1 MTTQELLKVESYCK
15 ELFSPNPSKEIS
27 TYCDNIKQ
35 YYLNNIDKIQD
46 LFISLTKSQDHHFK
60 FWLLD
65 IMIII
70 VKNNYK
76 LFSPELKNSI
86 RQSLLGL
93 IYNYINS
100 LIEPL
105 FISNKFSLLFICF
118 IKNDYP
124 ETYDKIWTDIITDL
138 FNTQDQNIKI
148 KKFSILLNILL
159 TFDDELIKY
168 IDTYNEKDSER
179 AIKIKDYMREETHI
193 NDLINILNVIQQLL
207 ENEEF
212 IDEKIIQKGIKVIS
226 QLIDWCPI
234 VLFEKNI
241 QVILNKL
248 IIKKNYIS
256 DCLKVLISIIHKGM
270 KPPLKIE
277 MMNYLKINEIIQNIL
292 QKKQDSQVIELI
304 SDLINNIG
312 QFLVECYEYIKEM
325 IKNKEQDYEKYYIFT
340 NEELIFCFEV
350 SKEIISK
357 FNYDYK
363 PALELIDYLSNI
375 ISYLKSNDTILLNN
389 QNILNLFKNVFL
401 IIENSLI
408 IPKNLYSLNNDLTN
422 NDDDDFF
429 QYRKEFSI
437 IYHNIYNIKI
447 MQEFV
452 LDSVLDKINS
462 IQTKN
467 PTEYDI
473 ELVLF
478 LVGTIQQGIKQSDLK
493 NELINEKF
501 QKILS
506 ILFIFP
512 FTEIKGSDYII
523 TSYYETINKLIQYL
537 SSNIQAIQYVIKL
550 YLGKTGIM
558 FDGNIQTGIKIVNSF
573 DKFLFKIKNI
583 IVHKNFNI
591 PVNDVAIQI
600 RQTIEQ
606 IILVASNN
614 KNFSII
620 SNYKILFHCLSIVI
634 FLDNNNETKKEN
646 YQNSLQIFINMT
658 NVFELNE
665 DNFGEMIKC
674 LIEFI
679 RNINCEII
687 VPEIR
692 LLFIQ
697 FFTTFLG
704 DYCLKIISQQNLKII
719 YSFIT
724 ILQRILVIL
733 GKDSIVFIK
742 YFYNNYNNYML
753 TEDTF
758 SDSMKL
764 MQNIIN
770 ILQKNSKEIIKENLY
785 VFYIFLSKLNLPS
798 DNISDF
804 NKGILSMYSDF
815 IKLINTIFLLIPE
828 IFFEENN
835 GINNVN
841 LINLINDLITIGK
854 NVISNQIRRAV
865 MKTLKS
871 LTIYLNKNNNIF
883 QKNTKIYELLTI
895 ILNGSFE
902 IYNKLNLKDPLDSS
916 TSVEICQCHFYISI
930 YKDFYSNYLLNF
942 LNKEQAESLYG
953 YIIKVNPKNL
963 KVPNEII
970 EGFNYIYN
978 QGKK

>member
-1 MTTQELLKVESYCK
+1 MTTQELLKVENYCK
-15 ELFSPNPSKEIS
+15 ELFAPNPNKEIS
-27 TYCDNIKQ
+27 NYCENIKQ

-46 LFISLTKSQDHHFK
+46 LIISLTKSQDQHFK

-65 IMIII
+65 IMITI

-76 LFSPELKNSI
+76 QFSPELKNSI
-86 RQSLLGL
+86 RQSLLSL
-93 IYNYINS
+93 IINYINI
-100 LIEPL
+100 LIEPS
-105 FISNKFSLLFICF
+105 FIANKFSFLFICF

-148 KKFSILLNILL
+148 KKFSLLLNILL

-179 AIKIKDYMREETHI
+179 AIKIKDYMRKETHM

-207 ENEEF
+207 NNEEY
-212 IDEKIIQKGIKVIS
+212 IDEKIIKKGIKVIS

-234 VLFEKNI
+234 ILFEQII

-248 IIKKNYIS
+248 IMKKNYIC
-256 DCLKVLISIIHKGM
+256 DCIKVLISIIHKGM
-270 KPPLKIE
+270 KIPLKIE
-277 MMNYLKINEIIQNIL
+277 MLNNLKINEIIQNIL

-325 IKNKEQDYEKYYIFT
+325 IKNKEDYEKYYNFT

-375 ISYLKSNDTILLNN
+375 ISYLKSNDIILLNN
-389 QNILNLFKNVFL
+389 QNILILFKNVFL

-408 IPKNLYSLNNDLTN
+408 IPKNLYYLNNDLSK

-452 LDSVLDKINS
+452 LNSVLDKINS

-478 LVGTIQQGIKQSDLK
+478 LVGTIQQGIRQSDLK
-493 NELINEKF
+493 NQLINEKF

-512 FTEIKGSDYII
+512 FTEIQGSDYII

-537 SSNIQAIQYVIKL
+537 SSNIQAIQYIIQL

-558 FDGNIQTGIKIVNSF
+558 FNGNIQTGIKIVNSF

-583 IVHKNFNI
+583 IIHKNFNI
-591 PVNDVAIQI
+591 PLKDVAIQI

-606 IILVASNN
+606 IIQISLNN
-614 KNFSII
+614 KNFSVI

-646 YQNSLQIFINMT
+646 VHNSLQLFINMT
-658 NVFELNE
+658 KIFEMNE
-665 DNFGEMIKC
+665 DIFSEILKC

-679 RNINCEII
+679 KNINSEITI
-687 VPEIR
+687 PEIR
-692 LLFIQ
+692 TFFIQ
-697 FFTTFLG
+697 FFNTFFG
-704 DYCLKIISQQNLKII
+704 DYCLKIISQKNLKII

-724 ILQRILVIL
+724 ILQKILVIL
-733 GKDSIVFIK
+733 GKDSITFIN
-742 YFYNNYNNYML
+742 YFYNNKNNNML

-770 ILQKNSKEIIKENLY
+770 ILQKNSKPIIKEN
-785 VFYIFLSKLNLPS
+785 FYIFYLFLSKLNLPS
-798 DNISDF
+798 DDISDF

-815 IKLINTIFLLIPE
+815 IKLVNTIFLLIPE

-841 LINLINDLITIGK
+841 LITLINDLITIGK
-854 NVISNQIRRAV
+854 NVISNQMRRAV
-865 MKTLKS
+865 MKTLKT
-871 LTIYLNKNNNIF
+871 LTIFLNKNNN
-883 QKNTKIYELLTI
+883 QYQNNTKIYELLTI

-930 YKDFYSNYLLNF
+930 YKEFYSNYLLNF

-963 KVPNEII
+963 KIPNEII

-978 QGKK
+978 KGKK

>member
-15 ELFSPNPSKEIS
+15 ELFGPNPSKEIS

-46 LFISLTKSQDHHFK
+46 LFISLTKSQDQHFK

-93 IYNYINS
+93 IYNYINI
-100 LIEPL
+100 LIEPS
-105 FISNKFSLLFICF
+105 FIANKFSFLFICF

-179 AIKIKDYMREETHI
+179 AIKIKDYMREETHM
-193 NDLINILNVIQQLL
+193 NDLINIINVIQQLL

-234 VLFEKNI
+234 VLFEKNM

-277 MMNYLKINEIIQNIL
+277 MMNYLKINDIIQNIL

-375 ISYLKSNDTILLNN
+375 ISYLKSNDIILLNN

-512 FTEIKGSDYII
+512 FTEIQGSDYII

-606 IILVASNN
+606 IIQVASNN

-679 RNINCEII
+679 RNINCEIT

-692 LLFIQ
+692 NLFIQ

-835 GINNVN
+835 GLNNVN

-883 QKNTKIYELLTI
+883 QKNTKIYELLTL

-916 TSVEICQCHFYISI
+916 TSVEICQGHFYISI